1 MSGGHFNYMN
11 FDCLDGEWRDEELD
25 ELFRDLFVGAD
36 FSIRGYGGLFQTL
49 DFWLSSDICEETYRR
64 KVAEFKAKWMRRTP
78 RDRVEFYQQ
87 KIQAYADKCIA
98 EFGERVEGE

>member
-11 FDCLDGEWRDEELD
+11 FDGLDGEWRDEELD
-25 ELFRDLFVGAD
+25 ELFHDLFVGCD
-36 FSIRGYGGLFQTL
+36 FSIRGYGGLFQSL
-49 DFWLSSDICEETYRR
+49 DFWLSSDIREETYRR
-64 KVAEFKAKWMRRTP
+64 KVAEFKTKWMKRTP
-78 RDRVEFYQQ
+78 KSRVEFYQS